1 MCDIVVIGSDS
12 FIATQFILNNNNKG
26 SMKLFSRINSGKSSE
41 IIFKDLFKI
50 TSRDFDNCETVV
62 NFAAIVHNPSL
73 NDDTLYDKVNA
84 KLPVYLANEAKNA
97 GVKHFIQLSTIAVY
111 GGETTINEKTPEIP
125 NNIYGKSKLAADHI
139 LLSMQDNDFKV
150 SVVRPPMVYGSGN
163 SPGNMMKLIN
173 AAQRGFPMPFKDIKN
188 ERDFINVRNLA
199 LALKT
204 VIEKK
209 IYGIIIPTD
218 KKPVSTEEIIN
229 LVKKYAKSKVRLIK
243 VPIFILSLIRK
254 IKPKIYIKVFGS
266 LKVICNI
273 PDVLYKPSFTLEDGI
288 KEMVNI
294 NKQ

>member
-1 MCDIVVIGSDS
+1 
-12 FIATQFILNNNNKG
+12 
-26 SMKLFSRINSGKSSE
+26 
-41 IIFKDLFKI
+41 
-50 TSRDFDNCETVV
+50 
-62 NFAAIVHNPSL
+62 
-73 NDDTLYDKVNA
+73 
-84 KLPVYLANEAKNA
+84 
-97 GVKHFIQLSTIAVY
+97 
-111 GGETTINEKTPEIP
+111 
-125 NNIYGKSKLAADHI
+125 
-139 LLSMQDNDFKV
+139 
-150 SVVRPPMVYGSGN
+150 
-163 SPGNMMKLIN
+163 MKLIN